1 MNVAELSKEINKM
14 AHRHDLWSIWCDWL
28 LMCATSFA
36 NAADKR
42 PAVCQEREDQYMRVV
57 KKYSKEEVDN
67 FAHLFRVLIDTF
79 PHPNGE
85 DVLGQT
91 FMNLELG
98 NKWGGQF
105 FTPDSVCGVMGAC
118 IFDKLTVSKAIAER
132 GCVTLSEPSVGGGAT
147 VIGFANA
154 MHKEGFNPQQQLHVT
169 AVDIDIKSV
178 HMAFIQLTLMGI
190 PAVIIHGN
198 TLTLEEWSHWYT
210 PAHIMG
216 GWNYRLKRK
225 PEVSFF

>member
-1 MNVAELSKEINKM
+1 M

-36 NAADKR
+36 NAADRR
-42 PAVCQEREDQYMRVV
+42 PDIWHKREDDYMRTV
-57 KKYSKEEVDN
+57 KKYNKEEVDH
-67 FAHLFRVLIDTF
+67 FAHLFRTLIDTF
-79 PHPNGE
+79 PTPGE

-98 NKWGGQF
+98 NKWNGQF
-105 FTPDSVCGVMGAC
+105 FTPDSVCGMMGEC
-118 IFDKLTVSKAIAER
+118 IFDERITSRAVAER
-132 GCVTLSEPSVGGGAT
+132 GFLTLSEPSVGGGAT

-154 MHKEGFNPQQQLHVT
+154 MRKAGYNPQQQMHVT

-198 TLTLEEWSHWYT
+198 TLSLEEWSHWCT
-210 PAHIMG
+210 PAHIYG
-216 GWNYRLKRK
+216 GWNYKLKR
-225 PEVSFF
+225 PAEVSFF